1 MHQGLQQLHH
11 FAVDIFN
18 ASGAATRRTRPPPS
32 SADSWRESATQSGT
46 NGSPC
51 RVAAAVRRW
60 SRLVVV
66 VVAWSLNA
74 SVPGCPRD
82 PALCRPAGPSRRVL
96 CQLPRRCIARAR
108 NLCTN
113 WLHQLQLRPLQ
124 ENCNCCT
131 GATVASSVRGPRSAS
146 AIRQS
151 GQSDACSVAAASQQQ
166 AQQPR
171 RTTYR
176 AKCP

>member
-1 MHQGLQQLHH
+1 MALSSAELPNFVCGEPCRPGTKSTEWPRCHPDASSGPSAPPHRADTAARATSWSRIVVVSQPES
-11 FAVDIFN
+11 N
-18 ASGAATRRTRPPPS
+18 ASSPVA
-32 SADSWRESATQSGT
+32 REI
-46 NGSPC
+46 
-51 RVAAAVRRW
+51 
-60 SRLVVV
+60 
-66 VVAWSLNA
+66 
-74 SVPGCPRD
+74 D
-82 PALCRPAGPSRRVL
+82 PTLCRPAGPSRRVL

-166 AQQPR
+166 AQRPR
-171 RTTYR
+171 QTACRENPPDQVIR
-176 AKCP
+176 